1 MGDIHHGGFQ
11 LLVQTGKVQTHLH
24 AQLGIQVRE
33 RFVEH
38 KDPRITHDGAA
49 NGHTLALTAGKLL
62 RFAIQKVGKLQRFGH
77 HLDLMADL
85 IFRHLI
91 DLQAVAH
98 VFGHRHM
105 WVERIGLK
113 HHRHAAVGGGN
124 VVHHL
129 VTNQH
134 FPFANVLQSGNHAQ
148 HCRFTAAGRTDKDG
162 KLTVFNLKIHVV
174 QGYGV
179 AKAFGDI
186 PQLYVRHLYSPSKP
200 PRMYYV

>member
-1 MGDIHHGGFQ
+1 MPGLYRCRQEIHLRRADKPGHELVRRFVVEFHRRAHLLNLSVVHHHNFISQGHRFYLVVGDIHHGGFQ

-24 AQLGIQVRE
+24 AQLGIQVGE

-38 KDPRITHDGAA
+38 KDPRITYDGAA
-49 NGHTLALTAGKLL
+49 NGHTLALAAGKLL

-129 VTNQH
+129 VTN
-134 FPFANVLQSGNHAQ
+134 
-148 HCRFTAAGRTDKDG
+148 
-162 KLTVFNLKIHVV
+162 
-174 QGYGV
+174 
-179 AKAFGDI
+179 
-186 PQLYVRHLYSPSKP
+186 
-200 PRMYYV
+200 